1 MATCTAAATAIVN
14 RRQVVVDCVREE
26 WSKFCVMRM
35 GQSGLPRSTQVR
47 KVMPCPLLC
56 RTRLLSMHA
65 SGMAAQLAQ
74 QAAAD
79 RAANLQR
86 QRQAAQKRKADKVIW
101 VEMIKNKAWWCQFGA
116 GWQS

>member
-1 MATCTAAATAIVN
+1 MSPPLQDEAAIDA
-14 RRQVVVDCVREE
+14 R
-26 WSKFCVMRM
+26 
-35 GQSGLPRSTQVR
+35 
-47 KVMPCPLLC
+47 
-56 RTRLLSMHA
+56 A